1 MKNSPPLWNGARRS
15 EAVEQNI
22 NELLHLGFYCCG
34 RQPNRGEVVEFFE
47 FMIKFWPESYDD

>member
-34 RQPNRGEVVEFFE
+34 RQPNRGEVVEIFE